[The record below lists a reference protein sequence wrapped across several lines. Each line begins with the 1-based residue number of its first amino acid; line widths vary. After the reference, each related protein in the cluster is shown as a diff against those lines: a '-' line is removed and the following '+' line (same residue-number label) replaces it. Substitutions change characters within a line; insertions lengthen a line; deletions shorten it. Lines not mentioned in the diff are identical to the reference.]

1 MPTAEL
7 IDVNQSVLVII
18 DVQQRLLQAIPQEPR
33 EKLLTHSNWLIT
45 SAKLLNIPV
54 LVTEQYPKGLGKT
67 DERISQ
73 ILDHSPV
80 VEKTCFSGYR
90 SAVFSEQ
97 LSSFKRKQI
106 VLCGIETHV
115 CVLQTAYEL
124 LAGGHHVF
132 LVEDATASRNI
143 QHHRN
148 AVARL
153 ANINTTICNVESVM
167 FEWLRDANHS
177 EFKSISRL
185 LK

>member
-1 MPTAEL
+1 MPAAEL
-7 IDVNQSVLVII
+7 LDASQSVLVII

-33 EKLLTHSNWLIT
+33 EKLLIHSDWLIT
-45 SAKLLNIPV
+45 SAKLLDIPV

-73 ILDHSPV
+73 TLDDSPI
-80 VEKTCFSGYR
+80 VEKTCFSCYR
-90 SAVFSEQ
+90 SAPFAEQ
-97 LSSFKRKQI
+97 LSNLKRKQI

-124 LAGGHHVF
+124 VAQGYSVF
-132 LVEDATASRNI
+132 LVEDATTSRTI

-148 AVARL
+148 AIARL
-153 ANINTTICNVESVM
+153 ANINTTISNVESVM

-177 EFKSISRL
+177 EFKAISRL